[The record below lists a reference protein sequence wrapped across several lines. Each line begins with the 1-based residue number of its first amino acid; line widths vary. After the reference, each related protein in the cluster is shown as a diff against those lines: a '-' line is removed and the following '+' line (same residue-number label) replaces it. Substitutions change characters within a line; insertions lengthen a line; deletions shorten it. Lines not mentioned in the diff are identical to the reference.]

1 MHYLE
6 KQGMKILER
15 NFRCRTGEIDLIA
28 RDGTCLVFVEVKYR
42 TTDRYWFS
50 VRGCERAEAATTRNV
65 AEVYLLTRKQTDC
78 EVRFDVVGICGDDI
92 RHIKD
97 AF

>member
-6 KQGMKILER
+6 SQGMKILER

-42 TTDRYWFS
+42 TTDRYGS
-50 VRGCERAEAATTRNV
+50 PLEA
-65 AEVYLLTRKQTDC
+65 
-78 EVRFDVVGICGDDI
+78 DDPQGGGGLSAYQKAD
-92 RHIKD
+92 RL
-97 AF
+97 